1 MPLGVDSRKMINKI
15 NWEGL
20 CILITVL
27 ESSGGNSFLVTHNLT
42 QNRTCT
48 LLVAVGQYSWGIR
61 VLQPWPFLL
70 FSLGMSAVLGSF
82 CPSLLLCLSPSKF
95 QIPRRTDVP
104 LQLTAAPLCSC
115 LPGVSFIIS
124 GSSDGKLASASR
136 RSWSIAQR
144 IWLCWEGCWVVAQHL
159 FLPEPPAV
167 SELKK
172 TVTMPGGTF
181 CYYFLVKNNWWNEET
196 MQICK
201 SEVSL
206 VNTVRLCLKAGGS
219 HLDQDKLCVLQ
230 IAEQGSRGVQDH

>member
-1 MPLGVDSRKMINKI
+1 MPLGVDSRKMRNKI

-48 LLVAVGQYSWGIR
+48 LLVAVGQYTWGIK

-82 CPSLLLCLSPSKF
+82 CPSLLLCPSPSKF

-115 LPGVSFIIS
+115 LPSVSFIIS
-124 GSSDGKLASASR
+124 GSSDDKLASASR

-144 IWLCWEGCWVVAQHL
+144 ICGSAGKDVGWWHNTCSYQSHQLSQSLRRQSPCQAAL
-159 FLPEPPAV
+159 FA
-167 SELKK
+167 
-172 TVTMPGGTF
+172 TTF
-181 CYYFLVKNNWWNEET
+181 
-196 MQICK
+196 
-201 SEVSL
+201 
-206 VNTVRLCLKAGGS
+206 
-219 HLDQDKLCVLQ
+219 
-230 IAEQGSRGVQDH
+230 